1 MSLFKAREW
10 WSVKCG
16 EDETFQTNHMCIAKC
31 DKTAKQFIVV
41 ASVEGYLRIYDPT
54 LSSNNLTSHL
64 LLETQL
70 NYHIIGVQSGRFT
83 K

>member
-16 EDETFQTNHMCIAKC
+16 EDEVFQTNHMCIAKC
-31 DKTAKQFIVV
+31 DKAAKEFIVV

-54 LSSNNLTSHL
+54 ASLNPLSSYLV
-64 LLETQL
+64 LETQL
-70 NYHIIGVQSGRFT
+70 NDHVIAVHSGRFT
-83 K
+83 R